1 VADCGVSRLT
11 AWFTDGEW
19 FNAPE
24 QEDLRACD
32 DRSPDKSGFRGK
44 ALPAAV
50 HSLWAWHMRLDN
62 KKDKCLAEDADT
74 LAMVFRIR
82 VREMLSRGLDMNG
95 RAVFPGPGFAQWFCS
110 AFRISVLLYGIFVF
124 LSTLSTGHNTLK

>member
-44 ALPAAV
+44 ALPASV
-50 HSLWAWHMRLDN
+50 HSLWTWHMRLDN
-62 KKDKCLAEDADT
+62 KKDKCLAEGADT
-74 LAMVFRIR
+74 LAMAFRRR
-82 VREMLSRGLDMNG
+82 VREMLSRGLDMDG
-95 RAVFPGPGFAQWFCS
+95 RAVWPGAGFA
-110 AFRISVLLYGIFVF
+110 R
-124 LSTLSTGHNTLK
+124 

>member
-1 VADCGVSRLT
+1 MVSDCGVSRLA

-19 FNAPE
+19 FMGPE

-50 HSLWAWHMRLDN
+50 HSLWTWHMRLD
-62 KKDKCLAEDADT
+62 DKGDNCLAEDADT
-74 LAMVFRIR
+74 LAMAFRRR

-95 RAVFPGPGFAQWFCS
+95 RAVFPGPGFA
-110 AFRISVLLYGIFVF
+110 R
-124 LSTLSTGHNTLK
+124 